1 MSSTPSRPSYVPER
15 LDHLGIV
22 AGVCREIGLA
32 EWLDAQD
39 EHTHERV
46 SVGTATVAMILNGL
60 GFSNRRLYLVP
71 QFFATKP
78 VEHLLGP
85 GIMADDLNDDCLGRA
100 LDWLYAHDP
109 TTLFAGIAL
118 QARHRFGI
126 SARQVHVDTTSFSVS
141 GAYAPADAPESV
153 PEAANA
159 PAPEAVAGDLDAQ
172 VVAITYGYS
181 RDHRA
186 DLKQWML
193 ALATTREGDVPLFLR
208 PLDGNSSD
216 QVSLLAT
223 VEALA
228 DQLRAPDESNAEAAD
243 QREHPLFVADG
254 GLYSAAA
261 MGRLSAAGIVW
272 VSRVPATLT
281 AAQTALERRDAS
293 WQTSADAQTQWWSQ
307 ELDLPQGR
315 ERWVVVRTRS
325 GERQARAT
333 LERQATKAHEDWRK
347 RLWHLSTRAF
357 ACAADAQQALAHAT
371 KTLPAWLKLQ
381 PAQVR
386 TEPRYAGRGRPR
398 PGAVPTSQEVFITA
412 TCEVDDEQLAHAV
425 ERSAS
430 FIVATNV
437 LDRTHLADE
446 ELIAIYKDQHS
457 VERGFAF
464 LKDPLF
470 LASSVFLNKP
480 ERIMAL
486 SLVMVLCLLVYRLAE
501 HRLREQLAATS
512 QTIPDQVKKPT
523 NRPTMRWVFQC
534 FEGIE
539 LLHIRH
545 GPDAVTSLILRLAPL
560 HQQIL
565 TLLGPIY
572 EQFYESSN

>member
-1 MSSTPSRPSYVPER
+1 MLPGAMSSHSYVPER

-46 SVGTATVAMILNGL
+46 SVGTAAVAMILNGL

-85 GIMADDLNDDCLGRA
+85 GICAEDLSDDCLGRA

-118 QARHRFGI
+118 RARQRFGI
-126 SARQVHVDTTSFSVS
+126 RARQVHVDTTSFSVS
-141 GAYAPADAPESV
+141 GAYAVEEPRETTTDDEPDAH
-153 PEAANA
+153 
-159 PAPEAVAGDLDAQ
+159 

-181 RDHRA
+181 RDRRA

-193 ALATTREGDVPLFLR
+193 ALATTREGDIPLFMR

-216 QVSLLAT
+216 QVSLLAA

-228 DQLRAPDESNAEAAD
+228 GQLHAPDEPNATDAAER
-243 QREHPLFVADG
+243 QEHALFVADG
-254 GLYSAAA
+254 GLYSEATMA
-261 MGRLSAAGIVW
+261 RLSAAGIAW
-272 VSRVPATLT
+272 VSRVPATLG
-281 AAQTALERRDAS
+281 AAQEALDRRDAT
-293 WQTSADAQTQWWSQ
+293 WQTSADAQTQWWGQ
-307 ELDLPQGR
+307 ELALPHGQELRR
-315 ERWVVVRTRS
+315 ERWVVVCTRS
-325 GERQARAT
+325 GKQRARAT
-333 LERQATKAHEDWRK
+333 LERQASKAQEAWRK
-347 RLWHLSTRAF
+347 RLWHLNHRAF
-357 ACAADAQQALAHAT
+357 ACEADARAALAQET
-371 KTLPAWLKLQ
+371 KALPVWLKLQ
-381 PAQVR
+381 PAQLR
-386 TEPRYAGRGRPR
+386 SEPRYAGRGRPR
-398 PGAVPTSQEVFITA
+398 PGAAPTSHQIFITL
-412 TCEVDDEQLAHAV
+412 TCEVDEQQLGQAV
-425 ERSAS
+425 ARSAS

-437 LDRTHLADE
+437 LDAAQLSDE

-470 LASSVFLNKP
+470 LASSVFLKKP

-486 SLVMVLCLLVYRLAE
+486 SLIMVLCLLVYRLAE
-501 HRLREQLAATS
+501 HRLREQLAATD

-545 GPDAVTSLILRLAPL
+545 GSDSATSLILRLTPL

-565 TLLGPIY
+565 ALLGPTY
-572 EQFYESSN
+572 EQFYESSH